1 MAPNLEEVTFK
12 LRPEYGRNKQVKEVR
27 KEACRVSAGHVRR
40 KAFKGDRDSERRT
53 LDRDHVEQSTWS
65 LGKLVPNSQ
74 EEEMLCD
81 LSVK

>member
-1 MAPNLEEVTFK
+1 MGGIN
-12 LRPEYGRNKQVKEVR
+12 RSRRYGRRPAESLQDMCEGR
-27 KEACRVSAGHVRR
+27 PS
-40 KAFKGDRDSERRT
+40 KGTDRDSERRT